1 MSRNVLAATAVQ
13 ALRILAW
20 QMGWIVAIA
29 VLAAIVW
36 DVRGALSLLV
46 GGAIGSIWTIYMAL
60 TLFRHSLT
68 HGVRMS
74 VLSFVMAWVIKVALT
89 ISLLVIA
96 FRSKLFAPLGLL
108 GGLFAALL
116 AYWVWLTFRVKHAGG
131 ADGK

>member
-1 MSRNVLAATAVQ
+1 VSRNVLAATAVQ

-20 QMGWIVAIA
+20 QVGWIAAIA
-29 VLAAIVW
+29 VVGAIVW
-36 DVRGALSLLV
+36 DVRVALSLLV
-46 GGAIGSIWTIYMAL
+46 GGAIGSAWTLYMAL

-74 VLSFVMAWVIKVALT
+74 VLSFVTAWVIKVALT
-89 ISLLVIA
+89 VSLLVIA
-96 FRSKLFAPLGLL
+96 FRSGRFEPLGLL

-116 AYWVWLTFRVKHAGG
+116 AYWVWLTFRVNHAAG